1 MPTQT
6 APTDTAPTETATRS
20 QTVETAAPDT
30 LLRVNGLQIAD
41 EVSGSVLVNGVDFEL
56 RRGETLGIVGESGS
70 GKSISLRAVLGL
82 LPNGLSVTGG
92 TIELFGEDISGHSA
106 ADWNRLRGTGITAVF
121 QDPGSYLNPSISVG
135 RQIAEVLR
143 VKRGLG
149 RRAADRRAL
158 ELLDEVRISAPDWVF
173 RQYPHELSGGMLQR
187 VALAIAVSLEP
198 RILIADEATTA
209 LDVTVQAEVLDLIAD
224 LVERHQLS
232 LIVVSHDLAV
242 VAQVADQVIVFRNGL
257 VVDRGPTSEVLHRP
271 THDYTRLLVD
281 EHERYGIGKYTTEIA
296 QTGAAHVV

>member
-6 APTDTAPTETATRS
+6 APTETAPTETATRS

-82 LPNGLSVTGG
+82 LPTGLSVTGG

-158 ELLDEVRISAPDWVF
+158 ELLDEVRISEPDWVF

-257 VVDRGPTSEVLHRP
+257 VVDRGPTSDVLHRP

>member
-1 MPTQT
+1 MTFHTTLAQPVT
-6 APTDTAPTETATRS
+6 AETAS
-20 QTVETAAPDT
+20 ETVGHPPAETI
-30 LLRVNGLQIAD
+30 LRVDGLRIAD
-41 EVSGSVLVNGVDFEL
+41 LVSGSTLVDGVDFEL

-82 LPNGLSVTGG
+82 LPTGLTITGG
-92 TIELFGEDISGHSA
+92 TIELFGEDTSGHRAS
-106 ADWNRLRGTGITAVF
+106 DWNRLRGSGITAVF
-121 QDPGSYLNPSISVG
+121 QDPGSYLNPSLPIG
-135 RQIAEVLR
+135 RQIVEVLR

-149 RRAADRRAL
+149 RRAAGNRAL
-158 ELLDEVRISAPDWVF
+158 ELLGEVRIREPEWVS

-187 VALAIAVSLEP
+187 VALAIAISLEP

-224 LVERHQLS
+224 LVERHDLS

-242 VAQVADQVIVFRNGL
+242 VSQVADQVIVFRDGV
-257 VVDRGPTSEVLHRP
+257 VVDRGPTSHVLHRP

-281 EHERYGIGKYTTEIA
+281 EHERYGIGRYTEDV
-296 QTGAAHVV
+296 AHV